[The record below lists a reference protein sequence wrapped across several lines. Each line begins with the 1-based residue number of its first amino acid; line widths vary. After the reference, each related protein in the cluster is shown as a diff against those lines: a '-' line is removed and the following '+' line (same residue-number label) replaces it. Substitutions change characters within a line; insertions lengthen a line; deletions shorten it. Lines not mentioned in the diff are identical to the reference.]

1 VTRKEHHT
9 RPAIDL
15 LFRSAALAHGSDVI
29 LIGRLD
35 DGCAR

>member
-1 VTRKEHHT
+1 MECRG
-9 RPAIDL
+9 IDP
-15 LFRSAALAHGSDVI
+15 LFPSAALARGSDVI